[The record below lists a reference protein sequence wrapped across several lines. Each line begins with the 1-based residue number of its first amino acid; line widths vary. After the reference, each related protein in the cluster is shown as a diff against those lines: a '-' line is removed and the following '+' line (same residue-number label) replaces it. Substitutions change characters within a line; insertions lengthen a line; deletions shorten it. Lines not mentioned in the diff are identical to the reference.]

1 MVGETRSGFCC
12 GDGRRDLSRLR
23 ETGFLMQNTSLKLSI
38 KVKKPGF
45 FGAVPKSCFC
55 ATGDGR
61 GDASELSGL
70 AVISSFSFPSMI
82 ELMYHQIL
90 KYYDH

>member
-1 MVGETRSGFCC
+1 MNAR
-12 GDGRRDLSRLR
+12 SRLR
-23 ETGFLMQNTSLKLSI
+23 ETGFLMHF
-38 KVKKPGF
+38 VKTLNKGKKNGF

-55 ATGDGR
+55 AIGDGR
-61 GDASELSGL
+61 GDAIELSGL